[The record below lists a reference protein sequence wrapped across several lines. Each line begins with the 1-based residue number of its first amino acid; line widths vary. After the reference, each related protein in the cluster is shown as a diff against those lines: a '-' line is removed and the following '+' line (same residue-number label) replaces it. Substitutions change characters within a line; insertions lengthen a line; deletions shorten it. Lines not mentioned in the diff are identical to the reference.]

1 MTATAKQWKAYQT
14 AKASLEQD
22 QQNVLSEIEFY
33 MANTEPGVTLAEVVV
48 FNDHVNDLRGGEYFP
63 LENRR
68 FLIELGNVDIS
79 ALNWPT
85 VQSLFDGVGLY
96 HAHGG
101 WRFAIRLSDYFSKV
115 IGTYIRDEFAF
126 LITFQK

>member
-1 MTATAKQWKAYQT
+1 MAVTAKQWNLYQ
-14 AKASLEQD
+14 AVKASLRQE
-22 QQNVLSEIEFY
+22 QQNVLAEIEGRA
-33 MANTEPGVTLAEVVV
+33 ANTEPGVTLAEVVV

-115 IGTYIRDEFAF
+115 IGTYIRE
-126 LITFQK
+126 K

>member
-1 MTATAKQWKAYQT
+1 MATTAKQWKRYQ
-14 AKASLEQD
+14 AVRASLEPD

-33 MANTEPGVTLAEVVV
+33 MSHTESGATLAEVVV

-115 IGTYIRDEFAF
+115 IGAHFRDEKEA
-126 LITFQK
+126 

>member
-1 MTATAKQWKAYQT
+1 MTAAAEQWKMYQ
-14 AKASLEQD
+14 AVKASLEPD
-22 QQNVLSEIEFY
+22 QQNVLSEIEGRA
-33 MANTEPGVTLAEVVV
+33 ANTEPGVTLAEVVV

-79 ALNWPT
+79 ALNWLT

-115 IGTYIRDEFAF
+115 IGAYIRDRKEA
-126 LITFQK
+126 

>member
-1 MTATAKQWKAYQT
+1 MTATAEQWKMYQT
-14 AKASLEQD
+14 VKASLQPE
-22 QQNVLSEIEFY
+22 QQNVLTAIEGY
-33 MANTEPGVTLAEVVV
+33 MERTEPDYSLGEVVV

-63 LENRR
+63 LENRS

-85 VQSLFDGVGLY
+85 VQSLFDGVSLY

-101 WRFAIRLSDYFSKV
+101 WRFAIRLSEYFSEV
-115 IGTYIRDEFAF
+115 IGDYIRDR
-126 LITFQK
+126 KG

>member
-1 MTATAKQWKAYQT
+1 MKATAKQWEAYQ
-14 AKASLEQD
+14 AVKALLWQG
-22 QQNVLSEIEFY
+22 QQNVLTVIEEY
-33 MANTEPGVTLAEVVV
+33 MANAEPGATLAEVVV

-115 IGTYIRDEFAF
+115 IGAYIRDRKEA
-126 LITFQK
+126 

>member
-1 MTATAKQWKAYQT
+1 MTATAKQWKRYQ
-14 AKASLEQD
+14 AVRASLEPD
-22 QQNVLSEIEFY
+22 QQNILSEIEGRA
-33 MANTEPGVTLAEVVV
+33 ANTEPGVTLAEVVV

-101 WRFAIRLSDYFSKV
+101 WRFAIRLSDYFSEE
-115 IGTYIRDEFAF
+115 IGAYIRDKEGV
-126 LITFQK
+126 

>member
-1 MTATAKQWKAYQT
+1 MAATAEQWEAYQT

-79 ALNWPT
+79 ALNWLT

-101 WRFAIRLSDYFSKV
+101 WRFAIRLSDYFSEV
-115 IGTYIRDEFAF
+115 IGTYIRDRKEE
-126 LITFQK
+126 

>member
-1 MTATAKQWKAYQT
+1 MAVTAKQWNLYQ
-14 AKASLEQD
+14 AVKASLRQE
-22 QQNVLSEIEFY
+22 QQNVLAEIEGRA
-33 MANTEPGVTLAEVVV
+33 ANTEPGVTLAEVVV

-115 IGTYIRDEFAF
+115 IGTYIREN
-126 LITFQK
+126 

>member
-1 MTATAKQWKAYQT
+1 MTATAKQWKMYQ
-14 AKASLEQD
+14 AVKASLEPD
-22 QQNVLSEIEFY
+22 QQNVLSEIEGRA
-33 MANTEPGVTLAEVVV
+33 ANTEPGVTLAEVVV

-79 ALNWPT
+79 ALNWLT

-115 IGTYIRDEFAF
+115 IGAYIRDRKEA
-126 LITFQK
+126 

>member
-1 MTATAKQWKAYQT
+1 MATTAERWKAYQKV
-14 AKASLEQD
+14 KASLSQE
-22 QQNVLSEIEFY
+22 QQNVLAEIEGHA
-33 MANTEPGVTLAEVVV
+33 ANTEPGVTLAEVVV

-115 IGTYIRDEFAF
+115 IGAYICDE
-126 LITFQK
+126 KEE

>member
-1 MTATAKQWKAYQT
+1 MTATAEQWKAYQ
-14 AKASLEQD
+14 AVKASLWQE
-22 QQNVLSEIEFY
+22 QQNVLTVIEGY
-33 MANTEPGVTLAEVVV
+33 MANTESGATLAEVVV

>member
-1 MTATAKQWKAYQT
+1 MAATAEQWEAYQT

-79 ALNWPT
+79 ALNWLT

-101 WRFAIRLSDYFSKV
+101 WRFAIRLSDYFSEE
-115 IGTYIRDEFAF
+115 IGAYIRDRKEA
-126 LITFQK
+126 

>member
-1 MTATAKQWKAYQT
+1 MTATAEQWKMYQ
-14 AKASLEQD
+14 AVKASLRQE
-22 QQNVLSEIEFY
+22 QQNVLAEIEGRA
-33 MANTEPGVTLAEVVV
+33 ANTEPGVTLAEVVV

>member
-1 MTATAKQWKAYQT
+1 MTATAEQWKMYQ
-14 AKASLEQD
+14 AVKASLRED

-33 MANTEPGVTLAEVVV
+33 MARTEPGVTLAEVVV

>member
-1 MTATAKQWKAYQT
+1 MTATAEQWKMYQ
-14 AKASLEQD
+14 AVKASLRQE
-22 QQNVLSEIEFY
+22 QQNVLAEIEGRA
-33 MANTEPGVTLAEVVV
+33 ANTEPGVTLAEVVV

-79 ALNWPT
+79 ALNRPT